1 MRRIID
7 SSVTEAD
14 RFVDMPATSQAL
26 YLHLYMHAD
35 NDGFVESAN
44 GVRRMCGATPDDLT
58 VLAAKGFVILWPDG
72 VCLMAHWRVGN
83 KLAEGRRGTSRYAPR
98 LSEVTETTAKVYEG
112 GPAHGPDSYEVATP
126 LLPDSYAVA
135 PNRRE
140 DKRKEEKEKEK
151 VKRKSRPRFVP
162 PTPGEVRAYCAD
174 KGYSVDADAFVD
186 FYESKGWVV
195 GRSPMRS
202 WQAACRTW
210 AARSPKAAP
219 AWHGATFDCEEV
231 VAGGDAG

>member
-1 MRRIID
+1 MMD

-58 VLAAKGFVILWPDG
+58 VLAAKGFVFLWPDG
-72 VCLMAHWRVGN
+72 VCLVAHWRVGN
-83 KLAEGRRGTSRYAPR
+83 KLADSRKFKSKYAER
-98 LSEVTETTAKVYEG
+98 LQCFEETPVGEYRKMAG
-112 GPAHGPDSYEVATP
+112 QGPDSYAVATP
-126 LLPDSYAVA
+126 SLPDSYAVA
-135 PNRRE
+135 PRRE
-140 DKRKEEKEKEK
+140 EKRIEEERTEKEK

-162 PTPGEVRAYCAD
+162 PTTGEVRAYCAE
-174 KGYSVDADAFVD
+174 KGYQVDADAFVD

-210 AARSPKAAP
+210 AARAPKAAS
-219 AWHGATFDCEEV
+219 AWHGRTFDYEEV
-231 VAGGDAG
+231 TVPDDGPR

>member
-7 SSVTEAD
+7 SSVTETD
-14 RFVDMPATSQAL
+14 RFMDMPATSQAL

-35 NDGFVESAN
+35 NDGFVESAG
-44 GVRRMCGATPDDLT
+44 GVRRMCGASADDLT

-72 VCLMAHWRVGN
+72 VCLVAHWRVGN
-83 KLAEGRRGTSRYAPR
+83 KLAEGRKGTSRYAKR
-98 LSEVTETTAKVYEG
+98 LEEVTQTTSKVYSAA
-112 GPAHGPDSYEVATP
+112 PAHGPDSYEIATP
-126 LLPDSYAVA
+126 SLPNSYAVA

-140 DKRKEEKEKEK
+140 DKRIEEKEKEK

-162 PTPGEVRAYCAD
+162 PTPEEVRAYCAER
-174 KGYSVDADAFVD
+174 GYPVDADAFVD
-186 FYESKGWVV
+186 FYESKGWTV

-210 AARSPKAAP
+210 AARAPKPAP
-219 AWHGATFDCEEV
+219 EWHGRTFDYEEV
-231 VAGGDAG
+231 TVPDDGS